1 MENIII
7 EKEFSKINKTLS
19 KMTMLVIDNID
30 GAIRSFADY
39 DLELAQ
45 KVIDNDEQINAMELK
60 IEQDCIVFIAKNQPV
75 AGDLRVIQSIY
86 KISTDLERIGDQAKD
101 ISNLVIQIENNIA
114 EKLHEKTLKM
124 ANEVK
129 EMVSDAI
136 RSFLNRKIDLAF
148 EVVKKD
154 LLIDK
159 MYYDLKKVITE
170 KLLKNDI
177 IKIEDYISLLFIVKY
192 LEKMGD
198 HAENIANWIIYNV
211 EGEFYKKGE

>member
-154 LLIDK
+154 LFIDK

>member
-30 GAIRSFADY
+30 GAIRSFTDY
-39 DLELAQ
+39 DFELAQ

-75 AGDLRVIQSIY
+75 AGDLRAIQSIY

-101 ISNLVIQIENNIA
+101 ISSLVMQIENNIT
-114 EKLHEKTLKM
+114 EKLHEKTLRM

-136 RSFLNRKIDLAF
+136 RSFLNRKIELAF

-154 LLIDK
+154 LIIDE
-159 MYYDLKKVITE
+159 MYYDLKKFITD
-170 KLLKNDI
+170 KLMKNDI
-177 IKIEDYISLLFIVKY
+177 INKEDYINLLFIVKY

-211 EGEFYKKGE
+211 AGEFYKKGE

>member
-30 GAIRSFADY
+30 GAIRSFTDY

-101 ISNLVIQIENNIA
+101 ISSLVMQIENNIA

-136 RSFLNRKIDLAF
+136 RSFLNRKIELAF

-154 LLIDK
+154 PLIDE
-159 MYYDLKKVITE
+159 MYYELKKVITD
-170 KLLKNDI
+170 KLIKNDI
-177 IKIEDYISLLFIVKY
+177 INKEDYINLLFIVKY

-211 EGEFYKKGE
+211 AGEFYKKGE

>member
-30 GAIRSFADY
+30 GAIRSFTDY
-39 DLELAQ
+39 DFELAQ

-75 AGDLRVIQSIY
+75 AGDLRAIQSIY

-101 ISNLVIQIENNIA
+101 ISSLVMQIENNIT
-114 EKLHEKTLKM
+114 EKLHEKTLRM

-136 RSFLNRKIDLAF
+136 RSFLNRKIELAF

-154 LLIDK
+154 LLIDE
-159 MYYDLKKVITE
+159 MYYDLKKFITD
-170 KLLKNDI
+170 KLIKNDI
-177 IKIEDYISLLFIVKY
+177 INKEDYINLLFIVKY

-211 EGEFYKKGE
+211 AGEFYKKGE